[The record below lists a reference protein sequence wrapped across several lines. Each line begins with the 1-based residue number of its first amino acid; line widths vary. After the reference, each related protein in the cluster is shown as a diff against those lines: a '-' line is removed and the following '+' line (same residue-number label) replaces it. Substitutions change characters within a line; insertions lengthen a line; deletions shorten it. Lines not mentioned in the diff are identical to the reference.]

1 MKSKS
6 NEDQPTHI
14 FVTGTDTDVGKTVFT
29 TCFLGWLRAQGV
41 PSIGFKPL
49 ASGPR
54 TDAESLFD
62 VQAGEVP
69 LDVINPWHF
78 AEPLAPLLAARME
91 GRRVAFEVV
100 VEHLKVASRGMQVA
114 VTEGAG
120 GLLSPMLE
128 GGGDAAVMIDV
139 LDASPVIVAVDRLG
153 VVGQVRLVWS
163 ALSRRARQTAQVVLM
178 ESQQPDASVAGN
190 RTLLGEY
197 VGPERV
203 HAFPRLG
210 ARELKAYG
218 GMTIGPVCAAVAE
231 GLGIG
236 RA

>member
-1 MKSKS
+1 MKSK
-6 NEDQPTHI
+6 PTGGAAMQV

-29 TCFLGWLRAQGV
+29 ACFLGWLRAQGV

-54 TDAESLFD
+54 TDAENLFE

-78 AEPLAPLLAARME
+78 AEPVAPLLAARME
-91 GRRVAFEVV
+91 GRRVALTAVV
-100 VEHLKVASRGMQVA
+100 DHVKAASRGMRVA

-120 GLLSPMLE
+120 GLLSPLLE
-128 GGGDAAVMIDV
+128 GADAPAVIEGLEAV
-139 LDASPVIVAVDRLG
+139 PVVVAVDRLG

-163 ALSRRARQTAQVVLM
+163 ALSEQARQRAQVVLM
-178 ESQQPDASVAGN
+178 ASQHPDASVARN
-190 RTLLGEY
+190 RALLGEY
-197 VGPERV
+197 LGPERI
-203 HAFPRLG
+203 HSFPRLG

-218 GMTIGPVCAAVAE
+218 GMAIGPVCAAVGE

-236 RA
+236 L

>member
-6 NEDQPTHI
+6 TMGVPMQI

-54 TDAESLFD
+54 TDAENLFD

-69 LDVINPWHF
+69 MDVINPWHF
-78 AEPLAPLLAARME
+78 AQPLAPLLAARME
-91 GRRVAFEVV
+91 GRRVALTAV
-100 VEHLKVASRGMQVA
+100 VEHVEAASRGMRVA

-120 GLLSPMLE
+120 GLLSPLLE
-128 GGGDAAVMIDV
+128 GADAPELIEGLEAV
-139 LDASPVIVAVDRLG
+139 PVVVAVDRLG

-163 ALSRRARQTAQVVLM
+163 ALSERARQRAQVVLM
-178 ESQQPDASVAGN
+178 AGQQSDGSVAGN
-190 RTLLGEY
+190 RGLLGEFL
-197 VGPERV
+197 GPERI

-210 ARELKAYG
+210 SRELKAYG
-218 GMTIGPVCAAVAE
+218 GMAIGPVCAAVAE

-236 RA
+236 RT

>member
-6 NEDQPTHI
+6 NADQPTHI

-29 TCFLGWLRAQGV
+29 ACFLGWLRAQGV

-91 GRRVAFEVV
+91 GRRVALSAV
-100 VEHLKVASRGMQVA
+100 VEHLKVASRGMRVA
-114 VTEGAG
+114 VAKGAG
-120 GLLSPMLE
+120 GLLSPLFE
-128 GGGDAAVMIDV
+128 GVDAPELIEG
-139 LDASPVIVAVDRLG
+139 LDASPVVVAVDRLG

-163 ALSRRARQTAQVVLM
+163 ALSGRARQKAQVVLM

-190 RTLLGEY
+190 RALLGEY
-197 VGPERV
+197 LGPERI

-218 GMTIGPVCAAVAE
+218 GMAIGPVCAAVAQ
-231 GLGIG
+231 GLGIA
-236 RA
+236 R

>member
-6 NEDQPTHI
+6 NEDHPTHI

-29 TCFLGWLRAQGV
+29 ACFVAWLRAQGV

-54 TDAESLFD
+54 TDAETLFD

-100 VEHLKVASRGMQVA
+100 VEHLRVASRGMQVA

-128 GGGDAAVMIDV
+128 GGGDAAVMIDA

-163 ALSRRARQTAQVVLM
+163 ALSRRARETAQVVLM
-178 ESQQPDASVAGN
+178 ETQQPDASVAGN
-190 RTLLGEY
+190 RALLGEY

-218 GMTIGPVCAAVAE
+218 GMGIGPVCAAVAQ

-236 RA
+236 R